1 MLVHPEAQKKAH
13 AELDR
18 VVGSGRLPDFSDRET
33 LPYIDCIV
41 QETLRYVC
49 DTNQISIRTSDFSD
63 AHVVPFPNGRRYLV
77 APLGEMHLPIS
88 MKGI

>member
-18 VVGSGRLPDFSDRET
+18 VVGSGRLPDFSDRES

-41 QETLRYVC
+41 QETLRYVY
-49 DTNQISIRTSDFSD
+49 DTNQTSIRTSGLSD
-63 AHVVPFPNGRRYLV
+63 AHLLPFPNGRRYLV
-77 APLGEMHLPIS
+77 APLGKPYHLIS
-88 MKGI
+88 MKRS